1 MDEPFGVGRLLRHF
15 LFILLKRSH
24 RPMIKT
30 MKHPITSG
38 FILTSI
44 LFLSLSASAD
54 PITLRRG
61 ASVAP
66 LKTSAQA
73 ENSAPDISS
82 SLAEKASVATE
93 AGERKKQ
100 LNQAQPGHK
109 QDVIGKGDTLAI
121 VLARAGAP
129 ANHAADAFAAVT
141 KIFNP
146 KDLRPGQQVSVQ
158 LTPAEDGEGVI
169 LQSFALKASVERDV
183 AVMRQPNGTYK
194 VEDKLKP
201 LTTEVSRA
209 SGTIDSS
216 LFVSGTSA
224 GIPVDVMMELI
235 KIFSYDV
242 DFQRDIQPGD
252 GFEVVFEQ
260 KLTPDRKLARNGR
273 LLYAAM
279 NLSGTNLKLFRF
291 EGDDGFVDFYTP
303 KGESVRKALL
313 KTPIDGAKLTSG
325 FGMRQHPILGFSLM
339 HKGVDFG
346 APTGTPIQAAGDG
359 TIKVYGGNG
368 AYGNYAQ
375 VQHNGQYAT
384 AYAHMSRFA
393 PGLRVGSRVR
403 QGQIIGYVGTT
414 GRSTGPHLHY
424 EVLAGGSQINPL
436 SVKLPSGRKLEGKDL
451 RDFMVAVKSLEQKRD
466 GLPQPIQV
474 ASAR

>member
-1 MDEPFGVGRLLRHF
+1 M
-15 LFILLKRSH
+15 K
-24 RPMIKT
+24 KT
-30 MKHPITSG
+30 MKQSIAYG
-38 FILTSI
+38 FTLASVM
-44 LFLSLSASAD
+44 FLSLSASAD
-54 PITLRRG
+54 PIVLRRG
-61 ASVAP
+61 ASSTAP
-66 LKTSAQA
+66 AVKAAAGHDLRAA
-73 ENSAPDISS
+73 
-82 SLAEKASVATE
+82 LAEKADLRQKPV
-93 AGERKKQ
+93 GQ
-100 LNQAQPGHK
+100 K

-129 ANHAADAFAAVT
+129 ANQAADAFAALT

-146 KDLRPGQQVSVQ
+146 KDLRPGQQVSVH
-158 LTPAEDGEGVI
+158 LAADPADDGVRLE
-169 LQSFALKASVERDV
+169 SFALKASVERDV
-183 AVMRQPNGTYK
+183 AVIRQADGTYK
-194 VEDKLKP
+194 AEEKLKP
-201 LTTEVSRA
+201 LTTEISRA
-209 SGTIDSS
+209 AGTIDTS
-216 LFVSGTSA
+216 LFVSGTGA
-224 GIPVDVMMELI
+224 GIPVDVMMEMI
-235 KIFSYDV
+235 KILSYDV

-260 KLTPDRKLARNGR
+260 KITPDRKLARNGR

-279 NLSGTNLKLFRF
+279 TLSGSSLKLFRF
-291 EGDDGFVDFYTP
+291 EDEGGFVDFYTP

-325 FGMRQHPILGFSLM
+325 FGMRHHPILGFSLM

-346 APTGTPIQAAGDG
+346 APSGTPIQAAGDG

-375 VQHNGQYAT
+375 IQHSGQYAT

-403 QGQIIGYVGTT
+403 QGQIIGYVGST

-424 EVLAGGSQINPL
+424 EVLAGGTQINPL
-436 SVKLPSGRKLEGKDL
+436 SVKLPSGRKLEGGDL
-451 RDFMVAVKSLEQKRD
+451 RAFLAQVKALEQKMD
-466 GLPQPIQV
+466 SLPQPIQI

>member
-1 MDEPFGVGRLLRHF
+1 MT
-15 LFILLKRSH
+15 
-24 RPMIKT
+24 KT
-30 MKHPITSG
+30 MKHSIASG
-38 FILTSI
+38 FLLSSI

-54 PITLRRG
+54 PIILRRG
-61 ASVAP
+61 ASVAA
-66 LKTSAQA
+66 LNNNANTSATVPTGTHDLRA
-73 ENSAPDISS
+73 ALS
-82 SLAEKASVATE
+82 EKAILLADAVAKRDQAIARAE
-93 AGERKKQ
+93 ARQKQ
-100 LNQAQPGHK
+100 IGPK

-129 ANHAADAFAAVT
+129 ANQAADAFAAVT
-141 KIFNP
+141 KVFNP
-146 KDLRPGQQVSVQ
+146 KDLRPGQQVSVH
-158 LTPAEDGEGVI
+158 LAPADDGDGLV

-183 AVMRQPNGTYK
+183 AVERQPDGTYK
-194 VEDKLKP
+194 AADKLKP
-201 LTTEVSRA
+201 LTTEISRA
-209 SGTIDSS
+209 AGTIDNS
-216 LFVSGTSA
+216 LFVSGTNA
-224 GIPVDVMMELI
+224 GIPVDVMMEMI
-235 KIFSYDV
+235 KILSYDV

-252 GFEVVFEQ
+252 GFDVVFEQ
-260 KLTPDRKLARNGR
+260 KITPDRKLARNGR
-273 LLYAAM
+273 LLYASM
-279 NLSGTNLKLFRF
+279 TLSGTSLKLFRF
-291 EGDDGFVDFYTP
+291 EGDDGFVDFYNP

-403 QGQIIGYVGTT
+403 QGQIIGYVGST

-424 EVLAGGSQINPL
+424 EVLVAGAQINPL
-436 SVKLPSGRKLEGKDL
+436 SVKLPSGRKLEGQDL
-451 RDFMVAVKSLEQKRD
+451 REFLNSVKTLEQKMDR
-466 GLPQPIQV
+466 LPQPVQV

>member
-1 MDEPFGVGRLLRHF
+1 M
-15 LFILLKRSH
+15 K
-24 RPMIKT
+24 KT
-30 MKHPITSG
+30 MKQSLASG
-38 FILTSI
+38 FTLAAVT
-44 LFLSLSASAD
+44 FLSLSASAD
-54 PITLRRG
+54 PIVLRRG
-61 ASVAP
+61 AATPAP
-66 LKTSAQA
+66 ATADK
-73 ENSAPDISS
+73 
-82 SLAEKASVATE
+82 LAALHDTRDALVEKALLMADARQARLQTLAKTE
-93 AGERKKQ
+93 ARQKLLGE
-100 LNQAQPGHK
+100 K

-146 KDLRPGQQVSVQ
+146 KDLRPGQQVSVH
-158 LTPAEDGEGVI
+158 LAPETDGDGVV
-169 LQSFALKASVERDV
+169 LQSFSLKANVERDV
-183 AVMRQPNGTYK
+183 AVTRQPDGTYK
-194 VEDKLKP
+194 AEDKLKP
-201 LTTEVSRA
+201 LTTEISRA
-209 SGTIDSS
+209 AGTIDNS
-216 LFVSGTSA
+216 LFVSGTGA
-224 GIPVDVMMELI
+224 GIPVDVMMEMI
-235 KIFSYDV
+235 KILSFDV

-260 KLTPDRKLARNGR
+260 KVTQDRKLARNGR

-279 NLSGTNLKLFRF
+279 TLSGTSLKLYRF
-291 EGDDGFVDFYTP
+291 EDGDGFVDFYNP

-359 TIKVYGGNG
+359 TLKVYGGNG

-375 VQHNGQYAT
+375 IQHNGQYAT

-424 EVLAGGSQINPL
+424 EVLAGGTQINPL
-436 SVKLPSGRKLEGKDL
+436 SVKLPSGRKLDGADL
-451 RDFMVAVKSLEQKRD
+451 RQFLAQTKTLNDKMDSL
-466 GLPQPIQV
+466 PHPVQV